1 MAAPVY
7 LALIDRMHIPPEV
20 WGPFFWH
27 TIHIAA
33 LGYSQEPNYSEK
45 KAMKEFLESF
55 QTVIPCPIC
64 RTHYASHLVKTP
76 IGPSLDSRKDLF
88 RWTIDLHNDVNT
100 MLGKR
105 SYTETEVLEYYT
117 RLGARGKTPVI
128 TAQDFMEADQQAM
141 LKGALA
147 GIAVSAVI
155 GGILYF
161 NLPKSN

>member
-1 MAAPVY
+1 
-7 LALIDRMHIPPEV
+7 
-20 WGPFFWH
+20 
-27 TIHIAA
+27 
-33 LGYSQEPNYSEK
+33 
-45 KAMKEFLESF
+45 MKEFLESF

-117 RLGARGKTPVI
+117 WLGARGKTPVI

-161 NLPKSN
+161 NLPKST